1 MVNASVITGFVRIAN
16 TESAEI
22 PRSSSGS
29 EYNGAR
35 WFVESLQPDAG
46 AMQWVAWNGSE
57 DWLQYAH
64 RCKLEADTK
73 GLVRGRH
80 QLGYKVLPDK
90 VENSDAK
97 WMVEPFPAGADM
109 DDLESFLKQQ
119 GFLEIK
125 ILEKSPRRTG
135 TTWIFR
141 GTRKDRG
148 ELIQGRIADDENQKQ
163 SLPRQ
168 CALGGPKNVPRILHR
183 HLMPHQL
190 SQTKLKRTA
199 NKARKHVSIAHNQF
213 HFKPM

>member
-1 MVNASVITGFVRIAN
+1 MQSFNSGPAPCCRQQVLPATEKAHPEHHQPGPDDSISSRYLEIPVVNASVITGFVRIAN

-57 DWLQYAH
+57 DWLQYAQ

-97 WMVEPFPAGADM
+97 CGRYSSQQLGPKVDSRWHCDQQRDRRKLPISQLGSSPQRHSSTIKQRLQRQLRA
-109 DDLESFLKQQ
+109 FLAAVLK
-119 GFLEIK
+119 
-125 ILEKSPRRTG
+125 
-135 TTWIFR
+135 
-141 GTRKDRG
+141 KDRD
-148 ELIQGRIADDENQKQ
+148 R
-163 SLPRQ
+163 
-168 CALGGPKNVPRILHR
+168 
-183 HLMPHQL
+183 
-190 SQTKLKRTA
+190 
-199 NKARKHVSIAHNQF
+199 
-213 HFKPM
+213 

>member
-1 MVNASVITGFVRIAN
+1 LELKQCKASTVVLRLVVDNKYCQQRKRHTQNTTNLAQMIAAVQAPWRFPVVNASVITGFVRIAN

-22 PRSSSGS
+22 PLSSSGS

-57 DWLQYAH
+57 DWLQYAQ

-97 WMVEPFPAGADM
+97 CGRYSSQQLGPKVDSRWHCDQQRDRRKLPISQLGSSPQRHSSTIKQRLQRQLRA
-109 DDLESFLKQQ
+109 FLAAVLK
-119 GFLEIK
+119 
-125 ILEKSPRRTG
+125 
-135 TTWIFR
+135 
-141 GTRKDRG
+141 KDRD
-148 ELIQGRIADDENQKQ
+148 R
-163 SLPRQ
+163 
-168 CALGGPKNVPRILHR
+168 
-183 HLMPHQL
+183 
-190 SQTKLKRTA
+190 
-199 NKARKHVSIAHNQF
+199 
-213 HFKPM
+213 

>member
-1 MVNASVITGFVRIAN
+1 MLSPALSGLQ
-16 TESAEI
+16 I
-22 PRSSSGS
+22 PNLLKSPEAAVALNIMEQDGLLRVCS
-29 EYNGAR
+29 
-35 WFVESLQPDAG
+35 Q
-46 AMQWVAWNGSE
+46 MQELCNGS
-57 DWLQYAH
+57 LGMARKMYAQ
-64 RCKLEADTK
+64 RCKLEANTK

-97 WMVEPFPAGADM
+97 RMVEHFPAGADM
-109 DDLESFLKQQ
+109 DDFESFLKQQ

-168 CALGGPKNVPRILHR
+168 CALGGPKNVP
-183 HLMPHQL
+183 
-190 SQTKLKRTA
+190 SYSTGT
-199 NKARKHVSIAHNQF
+199 
-213 HFKPM
+213 